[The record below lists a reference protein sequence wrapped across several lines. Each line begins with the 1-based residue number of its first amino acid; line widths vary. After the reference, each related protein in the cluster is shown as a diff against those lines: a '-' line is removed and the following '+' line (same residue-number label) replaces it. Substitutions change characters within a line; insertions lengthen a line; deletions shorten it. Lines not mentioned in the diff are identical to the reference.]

1 MKITKRQLKK
11 IIKEEA
17 LNILSE
23 GTLYFTRNRFGGVS
37 VEDENGEYI
46 GTGEMVR
53 SLLDA
58 GIQDFT
64 SEKGLAAMLKSD
76 AEGVQRGL
84 EHWDSDVFPEYYDVD
99 IDTLIQLYA
108 KQKGMQV
115 EEFEEKDPEEMY
127 ADEDDGTNAFEE
139 YYS

>member
-1 MKITKRQLKK
+1 MRIMYRHLRR
-11 IIKEEA
+11 IIREEI
-17 LNILSE
+17 NQLSE

-37 VEDENGEYI
+37 VEDEDGEYI

-64 SEKGLAAMLKSD
+64 SEKGLATMLKSD
-76 AEGVQRGL
+76 AEGIQGGL

-99 IDTLIQLYA
+99 IDTLVQLYA

-115 EEFEEKDPEEMY
+115 EEVEELE
-127 ADEDDGTNAFEE
+127 ADW
-139 YYS
+139 

>member
-1 MKITKRQLKK
+1 MGIRMKISKRQLRR
-11 IIKEEA
+11 IIKEEIS
-17 LNILSE
+17 NIMSE

-37 VEDENGEYI
+37 VEDEDGEYI

-76 AEGVQRGL
+76 AEGVQGGL
-84 EHWDSDVFPEYYDVD
+84 ERWDSDVFPEYYGVD
-99 IDTLIQLYA
+99 INALVQLYA

-115 EEFEEKDPEEMY
+115 EEVEELE
-127 ADEDDGTNAFEE
+127 ADW
-139 YYS
+139 

>member
-1 MKITKRQLKK
+1 MRIMYRHLRR
-11 IIKEEA
+11 IIREEI
-17 LNILSE
+17 NQLSE

-37 VEDENGEYI
+37 VEDEDGEYI

-64 SEKGLAAMLKSD
+64 SEKGLATMLKSD
-76 AEGVQRGL
+76 AEGIQGGL
-84 EHWDSDVFPEYYDVD
+84 EKWDSDVFPEYYDVD
-99 IDTLIQLYA
+99 IDTLVQLYA

-115 EEFEEKDPEEMY
+115 EEVEEIK
-127 ADEDDGTNAFEE
+127 ADW
-139 YYS
+139 